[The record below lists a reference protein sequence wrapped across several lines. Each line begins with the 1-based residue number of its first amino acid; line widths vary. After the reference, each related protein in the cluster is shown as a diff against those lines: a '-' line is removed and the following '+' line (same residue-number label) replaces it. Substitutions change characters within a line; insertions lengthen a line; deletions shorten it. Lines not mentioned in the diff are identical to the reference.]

1 MKKTVNLYARMPVA
15 LRYTILRGNRFGIS
29 LDTEEIRKLL
39 YKKVVIDEVLSD
51 GSTVRLDFTNYD
63 KVNRTAKEIA
73 AEEAAKKAAEEA
85 KIAEAK
91 RLEEEAKAKAEAE
104 RKAAEERAKAEAEA
118 KRIAEEEA
126 KKAAAEAEARRI
138 KAAEAKRAME
148 ANKNKQQ
155 SK

>member
-39 YKKVVIDEVLSD
+39 YRKVVIDEVLSD
-51 GSTVRLDFTNYD
+51 GSTVRL
-63 KVNRTAKEIA
+63 EIA

-91 RLEEEAKAKAEAE
+91 RLEEEAKAKAEAA